1 MNIEARKLSFI
12 QEFLKVE
19 NEKVIIALEN
29 FFDHTKK
36 ELFEDE
42 LKPMSLKQFNEEIDK
57 SLEDEAN
64 GRIINVKDLETKV
77 RKWS

>member
-29 FFDHTKK
+29 FFDLTKK

-42 LKPMSLKQFNEEIDK
+42 MKPMSLKQFNEEIDK

>member
-1 MNIEARKLSFI
+1 M
-12 QEFLKVE
+12 
-19 NEKVIIALEN
+19 IIALEN

-42 LKPMSLKQFNEEIDK
+42 MKPMSLKQFNEEIDK

-64 GRIINVKDLETKV
+64 GRIINVKDLETKNQ
-77 RKWS
+77 K